1 LLLRRIKFFGLIYSL
16 VPAAVFN
23 LACSLAWQIPTVA
36 DAPVEELVNHEAQ
49 RILAVADPG
58 SDAQLYRFQLAP
70 FPRADLLGVSIG
82 HKRIY
87 INYRLAQLARENSY
101 YRWLLRQTLAHEIAH
116 ELAGHANQKDA
127 VANRLPVGSGV
138 TASELGLDATLR
150 FDNYSVENELQ
161 ADLFGMNYWDR
172 LGWDCRI
179 WVAILNNFQ
188 KHNYSG
194 DALHPTDRRLAQA
207 ATHCAATR
215 KVSQIPTAETTAVSS
230 SH

>member
-1 LLLRRIKFFGLIYSL
+1 MLFRRSKFFGLICL
-16 VPAAVFN
+16 FVPAAVLN

-58 SDAQLYRFQLAP
+58 GDAQLYRFQLAP

-87 INYRLAQLARENSY
+87 INYRLAQLAGQNSY

-116 ELAGHANQKDA
+116 ELAGHAHQSDA

-138 TASELGLDATLR
+138 TASELGLAATLR
-150 FDNYSVENELQ
+150 FDNYSVDKELQ
-161 ADLFGMNYWDR
+161 ADLFGMSYWDR
-172 LGWDCRI
+172 LGWDCHI
-179 WVAILNNFQ
+179 WVDILNNFQ
-188 KHNYSG
+188 KQNYSG
-194 DALHPTDRRLAQA
+194 DAFHPTDRRLAQA
-207 ATHCAATR
+207 ATHCAANR
-215 KVSQIPTAETTAVSS
+215 KVTLVPTAETPAVSS
-230 SH
+230 RH